1 MMRANLWLGLS
12 AGLLIAACSADK
24 PATGLTGGAFG
35 GGSAAGGSPAGG
47 SAGAGA
53 PGGGTLGGS
62 PAGGSDGSLGGTGGG
77 IAAAGGTSA
86 GGGVA
91 GVLPPTSTDYVKD
104 ATGESGLDRATIDTL
119 RAGGSGC
126 SIKPIYPYEG
136 TVFPGGLVSPP
147 IMWNGGADA
156 VYVRMQYERVTHLD
170 FQFAAGRSNPGEL
183 RIPQAYWNEIT
194 RRTQRTPLLVTLTV
208 KSGGTLSTCQ
218 TRWTIA
224 QGNMVGSIYYNTY
237 NHPEAGGVGAILR
250 LTLGGAAAQRYL
262 REPLGA
268 PPSGPCLSCHSVAA
282 SGSVLGAS
290 THIYLPPWSYT
301 AQSYT
306 LGDQP
311 NPPPRADIKDA
322 TFGALTPDGSAIL
335 RMGNPDCTHG
345 ANGFPRSKN
354 NFPLLLGPMQATL
367 IDTASGQPIAASGL
381 TAENYMW
388 MPQFSPD
395 GRQVVFN
402 HARADGSGGTERREL
417 AIMDYNPSTHAF
429 SNLRPLV
436 TRQDLATHA
445 VVSPSLNY
453 EPLLLLEAEAATIGG
468 LFAVPGL
475 DGCVNVVP
483 AGVGAI
489 PGGSCTGPCY
499 PAWPFFTPDG
509 SGVIFSMIS
518 EPDFTVAF
526 PGRDRAAKS
535 ELWYVDVLSRKM
547 FKLEKANTGLAP
559 GDSLAN
565 YYPTVLP
572 VQVGGYFWVFWTA
585 TRDFGHHALT
595 PPAEAFIND
604 AFGSSSATE
613 AFRKRIW
620 VSAIRAGGVSELGS
634 SIDADPS
641 FPGFY
646 LEGQSETGNTRAFAT
661 LNPCKP
667 SGNECTSGLDCCTG
681 FCSVQPGAASGTC
694 VEKVE
699 CAKTNER
706 CGNGVACCPP
716 STPSEPMN
724 SCIGGYCG
732 FLILN

>member
-1 MMRANLWLGLS
+1 MMRAHVWLGLS
-12 AGLLIAACSADK
+12 AGLLIAACGADN
-24 PATGLTGGAFG
+24 PAAGLTGGIPGGVAGGGTPGAAAPGSTG
-35 GGSAAGGSPAGG
+35 GGSTTGG
-47 SAGAGA
+47 
-53 PGGGTLGGS
+53 
-62 PAGGSDGSLGGTGGG
+62 PAGGSDGSIGATGGG
-77 IAAAGGTSA
+77 TIAGPGTPGGTAGGA
-86 GGGVA
+86 
-91 GVLPPTSTDYVKD
+91 LPPTSTDYVKD
-104 ATGESGLDRATIDTL
+104 ATGESGLDQATIDGL
-119 RAGGSGC
+119 KAGGSGC

-147 IMWNGGADA
+147 IMWTGGADA
-156 VYVRMQYERVTHLD
+156 AYVRMQFERVAHLD
-170 FQFAAGRSNPGEL
+170 FQYAAGPSNPGEL
-183 RIPQAYWNEIT
+183 RVPQQYWNEIT
-194 RRTQRTPLLVTLTV
+194 RRTQRTPLVVTLTV
-208 KSGGTLSTCQ
+208 KRGGTVSTCQ

-237 NHPEAGGVGAILR
+237 NHPEAGGVGAVLR
-250 LTLGGAAAQRYL
+250 LTLGNNASQLYL

-268 PPSGPCLSCHSVAA
+268 PPVGPCLSCHSVSA

-290 THIYLPPWSYT
+290 THFYSPPWNYT

-311 NPPPRADIKDA
+311 DPPVRADIQDA
-322 TFGALTPDGSAIL
+322 SFGALTPDGSAIL
-335 RMGNPDCTHG
+335 RMGNPDCTQG
-345 ANGFPRSKN
+345 ANGFPRSRN
-354 NFPLLLGPMQATL
+354 NFPLLLGPTQATL
-367 IDTASGQPIAASGL
+367 IDTTSGQAIAASGL
-381 TAENYMW
+381 SPDNYMW

-395 GRQVVFN
+395 GRHVVFN
-402 HARADGSGGTERREL
+402 HARPDGNGGTERREL
-417 AIMDYNPSTHAF
+417 AIMDYDANTHTF

-436 TRQDLATHA
+436 TRQDLAAHN
-445 VVSPSLNY
+445 VVNPSLNY
-453 EPLLLLEAEAATIGG
+453 EPQVLLEAELVG
-468 LFAVPGL
+468 LLDPVPGAN
-475 DGCVNVVP
+475 GCVNAVP

-526 PGRDRAAKS
+526 PGRDHAAKS

-547 FKLEKANTGLAP
+547 FKLEKANAGLAP
-559 GDSLAN
+559 GDSLGN

-595 PPAEAFIND
+595 PPPDAIINQ
-604 AFGSSSATE
+604 AFGTMSAAE

-634 SIDADPS
+634 TIDADPS

-661 LNPCKP
+661 LNPCR
-667 SGNECTSGLDCCTG
+667 STGNECTSGLDCCTG

-694 VEKVE
+694 VEEVQ

-706 CGNGVACCPP
+706 CGNGVNCCPP
-716 STPSEPMN
+716 ATPNEPEN